1 MFNTF
6 TKTSA
11 AVALLAMGLALPA
24 LADSAT
30 DAADLARLKAAEAIA
45 TADLATF
52 DILDFDVFNT
62 QAWDRLAESHT
73 ADIKVHW
80 PDGHVAVGLEQHITD
95 LKAMFVA
102 TPDFRVS
109 EHPIRIGNGEWT
121 SVVGVVDATF
131 TQPMPKGDGTF
142 IEPNGN
148 KLHMNMVTVGHWVNG
163 VMDEEYLFWD
173 SASYMSQL
181 FGK

>member
-1 MFNTF
+1 MFNSF

-52 DILDFDVFNT
+52 DTLDFDVFNT

-80 PDGHVAVGLEQHITD
+80 PDGHVTVGLEQHITD

-173 SASYMSQL
+173 NASYMSQL